1 MLQANIRRAHAIAG
15 VLQRVHPEAID
26 AIEFNDPQF
35 RAISRIVDVYSH
47 KAIALVVANALVSY
61 RLTLAG
67 EEYWLEFADWF
78 TKTRPHIEK
87 VGDVFNAFS
96 NFLAVSKGNRV
107 LRVQKLNR
115 LQRAARVIENALTQP
130 EHYLDLKL
138 LVNELAMSLKAKP
151 FEKTIVFAA
160 KMAYYT
166 FRVLGRNAR
175 LEEIT
180 MIPIDKRV
188 ALLTVTS
195 GLLDADPKNIMSRYQ
210 DVAIRAWQ
218 EVARLSNIPLL
229 RLDAI
234 IWLPAKGLEKLLY
247 KGRIEA
253 ARDEF
258 ARKLNNYSSGLIDWY
273 TARSIAKQI
282 FYRLPSQERS

>member
-1 MLQANIRRAHAIAG
+1 MLQANIHRIHAIAS
-15 VLQRVHPEAID
+15 VLQRVRPEAID

-35 RAISRIVDVYSH
+35 EAISRVVDVYGH
-47 KAIALVVANALVSY
+47 KAVALVIANALVSY
-61 RLTLAG
+61 RLTLTG
-67 EEYWLEFADWF
+67 EEYWLEFANWF

-87 VGDVFNAFS
+87 ADDILNAFS
-96 NFLAVSKGNRV
+96 SFLDVSKGNKI

-115 LQRAARVIENALTQP
+115 LRRAARVIENVLAQSNR
-130 EHYLDLKL
+130 YLDLKL
-138 LVNELAMSLKAKP
+138 LVSELAMSLRAKP

-166 FRVLGRNAR
+166 FRILGYNAR

-180 MIPIDKRV
+180 MIPIDKRL
-188 ALLTVTS
+188 ALLTATS
-195 GLLDADPKNIMSRYQ
+195 GLLDADPKNIMSRYR
-210 DVAIRAWQ
+210 DTAIEAWR

-234 IWLPAKGLEKLLY
+234 VWLPARGLEKLLY

-258 ARKLNNYSSGLIDWY
+258 ARKLNSYSSGLIDWH
-273 TARSIAKQI
+273 TARDIAKQI
-282 FYRLPSQERS
+282 LYRIPS

>member
-1 MLQANIRRAHAIAG
+1 MLQANIHRIHAIAS
-15 VLQRVHPEAID
+15 VLQRVRPEAID

-35 RAISRIVDVYSH
+35 KAISRVVDVYGH
-47 KAIALVVANALVSY
+47 KAVALVVANALVSY
-61 RLTLAG
+61 RLTLTG
-67 EEYWLEFADWF
+67 EEYWLEFANWF

-87 VGDVFNAFS
+87 VDDILNAFS
-96 NFLAVSKGNRV
+96 SFLDVSKGNKI

-115 LQRAARVIENALTQP
+115 LRRAARVIENVLAQSNR
-130 EHYLDLKL
+130 YLDLKL
-138 LVNELAMSLKAKP
+138 LVSELAMSLRAKP

-160 KMAYYT
+160 KMAYYI
-166 FRVLGRNAR
+166 FRILGYNAR

-180 MIPIDKRV
+180 MIPIDKRL
-188 ALLTVTS
+188 ALLTATS
-195 GLLDADPKNIMSRYQ
+195 GLLDADPKNIMSRYR
-210 DVAIRAWQ
+210 DTAIEAWR

-234 IWLPAKGLEKLLY
+234 VWLPARGLEKLLY

-258 ARKLNNYSSGLIDWY
+258 ARKLNSYSSGLINWH
-273 TARSIAKQI
+273 TARDIAKQI
-282 FYRLPSQERS
+282 LYRIPS

>member
-1 MLQANIRRAHAIAG
+1 MQANIHRIHAIAS
-15 VLQRVHPEAID
+15 VLQRVRPEAID

-35 RAISRIVDVYSH
+35 KAISRVVDVYGH
-47 KAIALVVANALVSY
+47 KAVALVVANALVSY
-61 RLTLAG
+61 RLTLTG
-67 EEYWLEFADWF
+67 EEYWLEFANWF

-87 VGDVFNAFS
+87 VDDILNAFS
-96 NFLAVSKGNRV
+96 SFLDVSKGNKI

-115 LQRAARVIENALTQP
+115 LRRAARVIENVLAQSNR
-130 EHYLDLKL
+130 YLDLKL
-138 LVNELAMSLKAKP
+138 LVSELAMSLRAKP

-166 FRVLGRNAR
+166 FRILGYNAR

-180 MIPIDKRV
+180 MIPIDKRL
-188 ALLTVTS
+188 ALLTATS
-195 GLLDADPKNIMSRYQ
+195 GLLDADPKNIMSRYR
-210 DVAIRAWQ
+210 DTAIEAWR

-234 IWLPAKGLEKLLY
+234 VWLPARGLEKLLY

-258 ARKLNNYSSGLIDWY
+258 ARKLNSYSSGLIDWH
-273 TARSIAKQI
+273 TARDIAKQI
-282 FYRLPSQERS
+282 LYRIPS